1 MEFNEDFLEGL
12 RYMERTRLHEPVER
26 GDTERVREILEK
38 GVLEINGRDNRGKT
52 VLHWACEGRNV
63 EIVRLLLD
71 AGADVNGDNTG
82 NETTPLH
89 RACRGRRVDIVEVL
103 LKAGADVNARDVL
116 GKTPLDELAPR
127 EYLPGKYVEEKEGEI
142 EAIIDLFRKYHPE
155 IDVDKYLEKYRV
167 KKKTP

>member
-12 RYMERTRLHEPVER
+12 RYMDRTRLHGPVEN
-26 GDTERVREILEK
+26 GDTDRVREILEK
-38 GVLEINGRDNRGKT
+38 GVLEIDGRDNCGMT
-52 VLHWACEGRNV
+52 PLHRACEGRKV
-63 EIVRLLLD
+63 EIVELLLG

-82 NETTPLH
+82 NDTTPLH
-89 RACRGRRVDIVEVL
+89 HACRGRRVDVVEVL
-103 LKAGADVNARDVL
+103 LKAGANVNARDVL

-142 EAIIDLFRKYHPE
+142 EGIIGLFRKYHPE
-155 IDVDKYLEKYRV
+155 LDVDTYLEKYRA